1 MMIDQIGRRTAN
13 ILTPVIW
20 FLIQKYWLFPTRV
33 AAHFRA
39 VTVKWSKL
47 FQRWQNPVD
56 HL

>member
-1 MMIDQIGRRTAN
+1 MMIDQIGRRKAN
-13 ILTPVIW
+13 LLTSVIW
-20 FLIQKYWLFPTRV
+20 FLIQKYWLFPNRF